1 MENNGNL
8 NDEEKKDG
16 TKKVSVSMT
25 TIVLVAI
32 VFIILV
38 VMVVIGLIK
47 GNSEQ
52 SNQDVSISGN
62 EANSSSQIN
71 SSNDTTD
78 EVIDYNLDE
87 TNNAVDDSN
96 EGNNN
101 DNRSDSNG
109 DSINDSNRDSSNDG
123 NGDSIND
130 SNRDSSNDGN
140 GDNNNTNTT
149 ENNGNEEQIDK
160 LNISDENLVNIL
172 AETED
177 FQDGGKLQT
186 ETYIAIVYRALNEG
200 YIVLDKSRS
209 NESGKS
215 IVEYSTDEV
224 NKILYSIFGVKLS
237 EFKSYGEVFVYN
249 NGKYVLHFSDG
260 GTGAFQVK
268 NIETGVAAGTEY
280 LTYDLYYKDEL
291 GEEYRGN
298 YSIGINNQT
307 HFVSSKKKM

>member
-109 DSINDSNRDSSNDG
+109 DSRNDSNRDN
-123 NGDSIND
+123 
-130 SNRDSSNDGN
+130 SNDGN

>member
-78 EVIDYNLDE
+78 EVIDYDLDE
-87 TNNAVDDSN
+87 TNNEIDDSN

-101 DNRSDSNG
+101 DNRSDS
-109 DSINDSNRDSSNDG
+109 

-280 LTYDLYYKDEL
+280 LTYDLYYKDEM

>member
-71 SSNDTTD
+71 SIDNTTD
-78 EVIDYNLDE
+78 EVIDYDLDE
-87 TNNAVDDSN
+87 TNNAIDDSN

-109 DSINDSNRDSSNDG
+109 DSRNDSNRDN
-123 NGDSIND
+123 
-130 SNRDSSNDGN
+130 SNDGN

-280 LTYDLYYKDEL
+280 LTYDLYYKDEM